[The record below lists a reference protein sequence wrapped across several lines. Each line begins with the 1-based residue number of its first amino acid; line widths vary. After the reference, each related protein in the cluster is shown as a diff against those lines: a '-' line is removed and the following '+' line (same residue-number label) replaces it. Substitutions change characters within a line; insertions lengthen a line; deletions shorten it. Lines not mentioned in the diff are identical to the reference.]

1 MSDLESLLA
10 RIRSCQL
17 CAASLPNKPNP
28 VLRAHKNAR
37 LLIVGQAPGIRVHTT
52 GIPWNDPS
60 GDRLREWLAIDH
72 DTFYNEKKIA
82 IIPIAYCY
90 PGTGSMGDLPPS
102 KICSEHW
109 LASLL
114 KQLPNIQLSLL
125 VGQYAQAYY
134 LQCQR
139 QATLT
144 QTVQHFQDY
153 LPKYLPLPHPSPR
166 NNRWFKKNP
175 WFQKSV
181 VPIARQYC
189 HALLDQ

>member
-1 MSDLESLLA
+1 MSELASLLA

-28 VLRAHKNAR
+28 VLRAHEDAR
-37 LLIVGQAPGIRVHTT
+37 LLIVGQAPGIRVHNT
-52 GIPWNDPS
+52 GIPWNDAS
-60 GDRLREWLAIDH
+60 GERLRAWLSIDRT
-72 DTFYNEKKIA
+72 TFYDEKKIA

-90 PGTGSMGDLPPS
+90 PGTGSTGDLPPS

-114 KQLPNIQLSLL
+114 KKLPNIQLTLL
-125 VGQYAQAYY
+125 VGQYAHAYY
-134 LQCQR
+134 LKSNR

-144 QTVQHFQDY
+144 KTVQHFENY
-153 LPKYLPLPHPSPR
+153 LPQYLPLPHPSPR

-175 WFQKSV
+175 WFQQKI

-189 HALLDQ
+189 QSLLS